1 MTESILVH
9 VATTGGRIKR
19 SSLETLTR
27 CRVVARGMGLRLDVV
42 VIDADPR
49 AFINAVA
56 EYGPD
61 RVLTVRSPLFADH
74 VNPPVLAAL
83 EAAFRVSRPRLV
95 AFASTESVKDVLG
108 ALAARLGAAVIP
120 DVASFELV
128 GPQTVALRP
137 VMAAKKLARTVS
149 EASCVL
155 VSVRSGSYNAEPEST
170 QPESTQPEVVD
181 VAFEFDEATQKQT
194 LREVVRSGGGAVDL
208 AEASIVVSAGRG
220 VRDEA
225 GRALVEALASE
236 LGAAVGATRA
246 VVESGLYPATAQIG
260 QTGKVVAPQLYV
272 AVGISGAIQHV
283 AGMANSKVIVA
294 INKDGDA
301 PIFDY
306 ATYGVVG
313 DLFKVLPE
321 VVEQLRVLN
330 ALAT

>member
-1 MTESILVH
+1 MSQSILVH

-27 CRVVARGMGLRLDVV
+27 CRKVARGEGLRLDAVL
-42 VIDADPR
+42 IDANPR
-49 AFINAVA
+49 AFVNAVS

-61 RVLTVRSPLFADH
+61 RVLTMASPLFADH

-83 EAAFRVSRPRLV
+83 EAAVHASQPRLV

-108 ALAARLGAAVIP
+108 ALAARLSVAVIP
-120 DVASFELV
+120 DVASFELS
-128 GPQTVALRP
+128 GTQTVALRP

-149 EASCVL
+149 EAPCVL
-155 VSVRSGSYNAEPEST
+155 VSVRSGSYNAEPD
-170 QPESTQPEVVD
+170 PTQPEVVD
-181 VAFEFDEATQKQT
+181 VAFRFDEASQRQT
-194 LREVVRSGGGAVDL
+194 LREVVRSGGSAVDL
-208 AEASIVVSAGRG
+208 AEAAIVVAAGRG
-220 VRDEA
+220 VKDEA
-225 GRALVEALASE
+225 GRALIEALASE

-313 DLFKVLPE
+313 DLFKVIPE
-321 VVEQLRVLN
+321 LVEQLRVLN
-330 ALAT
+330 AMAT

>member
-1 MTESILVH
+1 MNTSILAY

-27 CRVVARGMGLRLDVV
+27 CRALARANGLRLDALL
-42 VIDADPR
+42 IDPNPA
-49 AFINAVA
+49 AFVA
-56 EYGPD
+56 EVSKYGPD
-61 RVLTVRSPLFADH
+61 RILTVASPLFADH
-74 VNPPVLAAL
+74 VNPPVLSALTAAMD
-83 EAAFRVSRPRLV
+83 VSQPRLV

-108 ALAARLGAAVIP
+108 ALATRTGSAAIP
-120 DVASFELV
+120 DVASFELSGSEV
-128 GPQTVALRP
+128 VALRP
-137 VMAAKKLARTVS
+137 VMAAKKLARTRS
-149 EASCVL
+149 EARCVL
-155 VSVRSGSYNAEPEST
+155 VSVRSGSYDAEPDST
-170 QPESTQPEVVD
+170 EPEVVE
-181 VAFEFDEATQKQT
+181 VAFTFDAGSQKQT
-194 LREVVRSGGGAVDL
+194 LREVVGSAGGAIDL

-220 VRDEA
+220 VKDEH

-272 AVGISGAIQHV
+272 AIGISGAIQHV

-313 DLFKVLPE
+313 DLFKVVPE
-321 VVEQLRVLN
+321 VVERIRALN
-330 ALAT
+330 AAAS

>member
-1 MTESILVH
+1 
-9 VATTGGRIKR
+9 
-19 SSLETLTR
+19 
-27 CRVVARGMGLRLDVV
+27 
-42 VIDADPR
+42 
-49 AFINAVA
+49 
-56 EYGPD
+56 
-61 RVLTVRSPLFADH
+61 
-74 VNPPVLAAL
+74 
-83 EAAFRVSRPRLV
+83 
-95 AFASTESVKDVLG
+95 
-108 ALAARLGAAVIP
+108 
-120 DVASFELV
+120 
-128 GPQTVALRP
+128 
-137 VMAAKKLARTVS
+137 
-149 EASCVL
+149 
-155 VSVRSGSYNAEPEST
+155 VRSGSYNAE
-170 QPESTQPEVVD
+170 PESTQPEVVD